1 MRKPGYSAALPEDC
15 LQETGQDVGVHCGHD
30 AVNFWDSLALRSQFM
45 DSIMEGR
52 ESDSP
57 YIDTIW
63 RGVTGSNYQAVC
75 PADEHWN
82 LFFSRYKGKTRIAVE
97 GPLTQAKR
105 KSHPEGVEF
114 LVIRFKLGIFLP
126 IIPITSLLDGDAV
139 LPEASNH
146 SFWLDSMIWT
156 LPDFENAET
165 FVTRMVR
172 TGLLIRE
179 PVIDVAL
186 TQGTPHYSMRTV
198 RRRFLQATG
207 LTPVSIRQI
216 ERARQAATML
226 RNGTPILDAVYAA
239 GYSDQPH
246 MTRSLRRFI
255 GQTPAQIAGRS

>member
-1 MRKPGYSAALPEDC
+1 ME
-15 LQETGQDVGVHCGHD
+15 
-30 AVNFWDSLALRSQFM
+30 
-45 DSIMEGR
+45 SIIEGR

-63 RGVTGSNYQAVC
+63 RGVTGINYQAVC

-82 LFFSRYKGKTRIAVE
+82 LFFTRYQGKTRIAVE
-97 GPLTQAKR
+97 GPLTRATH
-105 KSHPEGVEF
+105 KSHPEGVEY
-114 LVIRFKLGIFLP
+114 LVIRFKLGTFLP
-126 IIPITSLLDGDAV
+126 NIPITSFLDGDAV
-139 LPEASNH
+139 LPGASNH
-146 SFWLDSMIWT
+146 SFWLNSMTWT

-165 FVTRMVR
+165 FVARLVR

-179 PVIDVAL
+179 PVIDAAL
-186 TQGTPHYSMRTV
+186 TQGEANYSMRTV

-216 ERARQAATML
+216 EQARRAASML
-226 RNGTPILDAVYAA
+226 QNGTSILDAVYEA

-255 GQTPAQIAGRS
+255 GQTPAQIAGRG